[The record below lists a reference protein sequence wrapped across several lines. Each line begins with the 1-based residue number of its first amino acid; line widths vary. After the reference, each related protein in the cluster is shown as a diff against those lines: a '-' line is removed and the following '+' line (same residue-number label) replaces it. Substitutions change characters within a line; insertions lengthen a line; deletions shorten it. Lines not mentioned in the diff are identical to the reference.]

1 MKLMG
6 KKINSNANP
15 GKKCIL
21 SPFLFIRLIGIALF
35 IFILTNINLE
45 ELWDNIRKVEIG
57 FLFYGILFQLILL
70 LAKGMRWHLMNK
82 GGRSTYSII
91 RSYGEFF
98 ESYAIGVITPGRLG
112 ELVKAGHAE
121 GKKSTIETV
130 FRIIIERGI
139 DIGFFVIVAG
149 AAFLFA
155 YTGLIPVIPAIIILI
170 AGSII
175 FILSMVLMKS
185 DASLSFTQNLLN
197 KLPFLK
203 LDLKFSFRHLDNS
216 NFLFVI
222 ILSLISNFSAFLSCY
237 MLALG
242 LNFELSLLF
251 VSGGIAIAGLINMLP
266 ITIMGLGTREATFLL
281 LFKPMAEPLILAF
294 SGLVFLVAQIS
305 GGLIALLL
313 GQVFLIMTRHSEKRI
328 RKK

>member
-1 MKLMG
+1 MG
-6 KKINSNANP
+6 KETNSNSNP
-15 GKKCIL
+15 KKKRIF

-35 IFILTNINLE
+35 IYILTTINLE
-45 ELWDNIRKVEIG
+45 DLWINIRKVETG
-57 FLFYGILFQLILL
+57 FLLYGILFQVILL
-70 LAKGMRWHLMNK
+70 LAKGMRWHLMNN
-82 GGRSTYSII
+82 GSRSQPGII
-91 RSYGEFF
+91 RSYGEFL

-139 DIGFFVIVAG
+139 DIGFFVIIAG

-155 YTGLIPVIPAIIILI
+155 YTGLIPTIPGIIIL
-170 AGSII
+170 ASGSII
-175 FILSMVLMKS
+175 FILSMALMKS
-185 DASLSFTQNLLN
+185 PASLSIVQRLLN
-197 KLPFLK
+197 KLPFIK
-203 LDLKFSFRHLDNS
+203 LELGLSFRHLDTS
-216 NFLFVI
+216 NYLFVI
-222 ILSLISNFSAFLSCY
+222 LLSLVSNFSAFLSCY

-242 LNFELSLLF
+242 LNFELSFLF
-251 VSGGIAIAGLINMLP
+251 ISGGIAIAGLINMLP

-313 GQVFLIMTRHSEKRI
+313 GQVFLFISRHSENEF